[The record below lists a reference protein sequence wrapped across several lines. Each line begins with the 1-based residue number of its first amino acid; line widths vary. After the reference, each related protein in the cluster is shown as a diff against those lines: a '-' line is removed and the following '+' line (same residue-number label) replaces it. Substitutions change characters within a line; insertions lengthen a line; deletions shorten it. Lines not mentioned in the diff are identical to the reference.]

1 MKFPNAYKGIGKIY
15 LAELLQLIGVVLLA
29 IGVAVGFFGMKSEG
43 QVEAAVT
50 SSLALGAF
58 LSMLPG
64 IILPM
69 ISLILSII
77 GLNEASKD
85 EPTQLR
91 TAFISSIAAL
101 ALAIIASVIQSVNGE
116 SNLLSSFFELLSTLA
131 SLFVTIFT
139 VGGISK
145 LMTRIGRNDLVN
157 RGNQILWLLVGAQI
171 FEQIARML
179 PQGTFALILSFA
191 GLMFSVVMYFLYLGF
206 LNHSRN
212 ALAL

>member
-171 FEQIARML
+171 FEHIARML

>member
-15 LAELLQLIGVVLLA
+15 LAEILQLIGAILLA
-29 IGVAVGFFGMKSEG
+29 IGIAVGFFGMKSEG

-64 IILPM
+64 MILPM

-101 ALAIIASVIQSVNGE
+101 ALAIIAGVIQSVNGD

-157 RGNQILWLLVGAQI
+157 RGNQILWLLVGAQVL
-171 FEQIARML
+171 EQIARML
-179 PQGTFALILSFA
+179 PQGTFALVLSFA
-191 GLMFSVVMYFLYLGF
+191 GLMFSVVMYFLYIGF

-212 ALAL
+212 ALAI